1 MEMNGGW
8 IIDLDIR
15 KYFDSIKWTYLCDI
29 LKQRVRD
36 GVLIRLLG
44 KWMNAGI
51 MEDGEIEFLGQG
63 VPQGAVISPLLSN
76 IFLHE
81 VLDKWLQEIAFPRL
95 QGKAFEVRFADD
107 ALLCFENKA
116 DALRLM
122 KVLPKRLEK
131 FGLELHPEKT
141 KLVNFTRPQGKDR
154 EYKRGTR
161 PDTFSFLGFTH
172 FWKKSRN
179 GRPVIGRK
187 TKQTRMSTALQV
199 MNNWCRE
206 NRHMKL
212 KDQHEALC
220 RKVSGHYAYFGITG
234 NYVSIKNYVC
244 QVERIWRKWL
254 GRRSWRDGFN
264 WERMKNRVLNNY
276 PLPKPRIVVTWA

>member
-1 MEMNGGW
+1 ME
-8 IIDLDIR
+8 
-15 KYFDSIKWTYLCDI
+15 
-29 LKQRVRD
+29 
-36 GVLIRLLG
+36 
-44 KWMNAGI
+44 
-51 MEDGEIEFLGQG
+51 
-63 VPQGAVISPLLSN
+63 
-76 IFLHE
+76 
-81 VLDKWLQEIAFPRL
+81 
-95 QGKAFEVRFADD
+95 
-107 ALLCFENKA
+107 
-116 DALRLM
+116 
-122 KVLPKRLEK
+122 VLPKRLAK

-141 KLVNFTRPQGKDR
+141 KLVNFTRPQGNDR
-154 EYKRGTR
+154 DYKRGTR
-161 PDTFSFLGFTH
+161 PDTFTFLGFTH

-179 GRPVIGRK
+179 GRPVISRK
-187 TKQTRMSTALQV
+187 TKQTRISISLQV

-234 NYVSIKNYVC
+234 NYVSIKTYVY